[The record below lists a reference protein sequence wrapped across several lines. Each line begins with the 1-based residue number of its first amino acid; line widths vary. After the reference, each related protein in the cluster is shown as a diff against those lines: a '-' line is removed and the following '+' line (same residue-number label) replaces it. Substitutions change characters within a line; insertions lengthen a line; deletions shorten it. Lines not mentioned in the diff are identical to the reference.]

1 MRLVKAKQNR
11 SSQRGF
17 RQNACHHPTDDL
29 TLFRPLLPL
38 VSHKRGPR
46 QVADPFCVEPPRPFN
61 YHQD

>member
-1 MRLVKAKQNR
+1 MKGSGTAAGSAV
-11 SSQRGF
+11 SSRM
-17 RQNACHHPTDDL
+17 PVTTTDDL

-46 QVADPFCVEPPRPFN
+46 QVADCVEPPLRFN

>member
-1 MRLVKAKQNR
+1 MRLVQAKQNR
-11 SSQRGF
+11 GPQRGF

-46 QVADPFCVEPPRPFN
+46 QVADCVEPPLRFN

>member
-1 MRLVKAKQNR
+1 MRLMKAKQNR
-11 SSQRGF
+11 SPQRDF
-17 RQNACHHPTDDL
+17 RQNACHYPTDDL

-46 QVADPFCVEPPRPFN
+46 QVADCVEPPLRFN